1 MRYGVVCAIL
11 LMAAGIGAVPG
22 VAETAGV
29 YLLNP
34 GDVVRVS
41 VWREEELD
49 REAVV
54 QPDGTISFPLVG
66 QVAAAGRSAEAVRGE
81 IAERIDRYVPDPVV
95 TVELLEARGNKIYV
109 IGEVTKPGE
118 YQLARPITVI
128 QAISLA
134 GGFTPFAGTGKVRVL
149 RAGGG
154 EETSLT
160 FDYDAVAE
168 GEGSPGN
175 IELKAG
181 DTVIVPSGS
190 LF

>member
-11 LMAAGIGAVPG
+11 LMAAGIGALPG